1 MIPDPLLDTASQR
14 PPTGMDY
21 GARALILGTLQMTH
35 SAILQAFLAERFLSV
50 DDYLS
55 AVEPVWGSEQV
66 ETIRTEIERAA
77 NQVPSVTS
85 FGEQAQA
92 ENLFALTVLA
102 HLPESDFRS
111 AVLLASLG
119 APVAP
124 TDAINRICRN
134 RRIEWEFETS
144 EGFAWIGDEE
154 VEQRA
159 IRPALSAITDARFAG
174 ATRSEFDQARVEIAL
189 GTPASLKQ
197 AVHES
202 GCAVES
208 AMKVLLA
215 EHSVSF
221 DENDAAF
228 KLFDLLTQAGVV
240 PRFMERVVLGAA
252 SPRNKRG
259 GHGAGALPHDVPHEM
274 AEAVLASAAVAIAYL
289 HKCLP

>member
-1 MIPDPLLDTASQR
+1 
-14 PPTGMDY
+14 MDY
-21 GARALILGTLQMTH
+21 GARALILGALQMTH
-35 SAILQAFLAERFLSV
+35 SVILQAFLAERFLSV
-50 DDYLS
+50 DDYLL
-55 AVEPVWGSEQV
+55 AVEPVWGQSESRRYARRSSALR
-66 ETIRTEIERAA
+66 IS
-77 NQVPSVTS
+77 VPSVTS

-102 HLPESDFRS
+102 HMPESDFRS

-124 TDAINRICRN
+124 TDAINRICKN
-134 RRIEWEFETS
+134 RRIEWEFETG
-144 EGFAWIGDEE
+144 EGFGWIGDDE

-221 DENDAAF
+221 DENDTAF
-228 KLFDLLTQAGVV
+228 KLFDLLTQVGVV